1 MATFS
6 KIPLSASTNG
16 KGVLVAA
23 TATIGTTIHT
33 SGSGTTNFDE
43 LWMYAHNNS
52 SSSVKLT
59 IEYGSGNA
67 QDNIEI
73 TLTGE
78 SGLVLVVPGL
88 FLNNSLSVTA
98 FASTTNVITI
108 HGYVN
113 RVS

>member
-23 TATIGTTIHT
+23 TASIGTTIHT
-33 SGSGTTNFDE
+33 AGSGTTNFDE

-59 IEYGSGNA
+59 IEYGSTNA

-98 FASTTNVITI
+98 FAGTTNVITI